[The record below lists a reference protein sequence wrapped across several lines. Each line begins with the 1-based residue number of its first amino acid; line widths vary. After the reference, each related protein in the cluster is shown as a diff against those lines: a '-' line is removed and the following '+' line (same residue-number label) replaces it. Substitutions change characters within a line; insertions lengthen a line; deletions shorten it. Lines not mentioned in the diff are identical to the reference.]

1 MEGRIPQGTITC
13 ERSNQARD
21 SNLATARCCPQS
33 IYSSRMDSVIHHVTT
48 LPAMKSLL
56 SVTHHDYLPN
66 EYDAV
71 VLEPDVYFQL
81 NELKVVADGHLDTI
95 RSVIFCFDH
104 DVQHLQEFV
113 DNCNT
118 AYERRMAEHAG
129 YSPLLF

>member
-1 MEGRIPQGTITC
+1 
-13 ERSNQARD
+13 
-21 SNLATARCCPQS
+21 
-33 IYSSRMDSVIHHVTT
+33 MDSVIHHVTT

-81 NELKVVADGHLDTI
+81 NELKVVDGHLDTI
-95 RSVIFCFDH
+95 KFVIFCFDH

-118 AYERRMAEHAG
+118 AYERRMAEQAG
-129 YSPLLF
+129 YSPLLLSLIRWFSPRLRAYRTRYPPRIWSARSPSS